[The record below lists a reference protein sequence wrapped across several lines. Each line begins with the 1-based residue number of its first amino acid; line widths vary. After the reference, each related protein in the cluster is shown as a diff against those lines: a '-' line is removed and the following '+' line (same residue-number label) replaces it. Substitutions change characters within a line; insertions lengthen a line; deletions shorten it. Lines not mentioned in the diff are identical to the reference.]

1 MKKKIEKLLIIAIYF
16 FLFSVLF
23 LTYHRYDYAII
34 ESFQKDGG
42 SKIALDPHVLEVRE
56 MVQIYKLKD
65 FNLNGFLLN
74 DSETIQRIV
83 EFTYPIRLNT
93 ASKYLFLSN
102 TPENY
107 DIFSVGIQCIQIK
120 QGRFVN
126 LYEC

>member
-1 MKKKIEKLLIIAIYF
+1 MKKKIEKSLIIAIYF

-23 LTYHRYDYAII
+23 LTYKRYDFAII

-42 SKIALDPHVLEVRE
+42 SKMALDPHVLEVRE

-83 EFTYPIRLNT
+83 EFAYPIRLNT

>member
-1 MKKKIEKLLIIAIYF
+1 MKKKIEKLLTIAIYF

-23 LTYHRYDYAII
+23 LTYNRYDYAII

-42 SKIALDPHVLEVRE
+42 IILALDPHVLEVRE

-65 FNLNGFLLN
+65 FNLNGFLRN
-74 DSETIQRIV
+74 DAETIQRIMESV
-83 EFTYPIRLNT
+83 YPIRLNM
-93 ASKYLFLSN
+93 ASEYLFLSN

-107 DIFSVGIQCIQIK
+107 DIFSAGIQCIQIK

>member
-1 MKKKIEKLLIIAIYF
+1 MFKKIEKLLTIAIYF
-16 FLFSVLF
+16 CLFSVLF
-23 LTYHRYDYAII
+23 FTYKRYDYAII

-42 SKIALDPHVLEVRE
+42 IILALDPHVLEVRE
-56 MVQIYKLKD
+56 IIQIYKLKD
-65 FNLNGFLLN
+65 FNLNGFLRN
-74 DSETIQRIV
+74 DAETIQRIMESV
-83 EFTYPIRLNT
+83 YPIRLNM

-107 DIFSVGIQCIQIK
+107 DMFLAGIQCIQIK

>member
-1 MKKKIEKLLIIAIYF
+1 MKKKTQKTLTIAIYF

-34 ESFQKDGG
+34 DSFQKDGG
-42 SKIALDPHVLEVRE
+42 IIFALDPHVLEVRE
-56 MVQIYKLKD
+56 IIQIYKLKD
-65 FNLNGFLLN
+65 FNLNGFLRN
-74 DSETIQRIV
+74 DAETIQRIMESV
-83 EFTYPIRLNT
+83 YPIRLNM

-107 DIFSVGIQCIQIK
+107 DIFLAGIQCIQIK
-120 QGRFVN
+120 QGRFVS